1 MTAILISFIAFSS
14 VVGLITYFKT
24 KNDTLTTSD
33 GYFLGGRSLTGGV
46 IAGSLLLTNLS
57 AASFVGMS
65 GQAYAQNMAVMGWE
79 VGSGITLIIVALF
92 LVPRYLKQGIT
103 TIPDFIQSRFDD
115 GTRQFITILFLVS
128 YIVNMLPI
136 TLYSGAIAMGQIFD
150 ISGIFGITHAQ
161 SVWLLVWVIGIIGA
175 IYAIFGGLKA
185 VAISDSINGI
195 ALVIGGLLVPVFG
208 LLVIGGGSIADG
220 FQTFLTAT
228 PEKFDAVGSDDSFLP
243 ISTMFTG
250 LILVNLY
257 YWGTDQSIIQRAL
270 GAKNLKEGQKGVI
283 YAGFLKVLT
292 PLMVIIPGIMAYQI
306 LGSDIQNMDTV
317 YPSLVSAVLPAPLV
331 GFFAAALMGAIL
343 STFNSVL
350 NSASTLFAL
359 NVYKPAVKGNV
370 SDKALIK
377 VGKIFAL
384 IIAIISMFVAPLILN
399 APAGLYDYLQTING
413 FFNVPIFTI
422 IFMGYMTKRVPP
434 IAAKIAI
441 TFFVTVYALTQI
453 HTFFPSFN
461 VFNTGIH
468 YLHISA
474 ILFVLS
480 CIIMFIIGKIKP
492 MSEDYVMPVS
502 NVVEMEPWE
511 HRYTFSG
518 FVIFVML
525 SMYVVF
531 SKVGIARETGFGFD
545 SFVLIAVIGVI
556 CYIVSNKI
564 NKISKKN
571 KKENNIQIE
580 KVG

>member
-1 MTAILISFIAFSS
+1 MQAILISFIVFSS

-24 KNDTLTTSD
+24 RNDKLNTSD
-33 GYFLGGRSLTGGV
+33 AYFLGGRSLTGGI

-65 GQAYAQNMAVMGWE
+65 GQAYSQNMAVMGWE

-103 TIPDFIQSRFDD
+103 TIPEFIESRFDA
-115 GTRQFITILFLVS
+115 GTRKFITILFLIS

-136 TLYSGAIAMGQIFD
+136 TLYSGAIAMGQIFN
-150 ISGIFGITHAQ
+150 ISEVFGITQ
-161 SVWLLVWVIGIIGA
+161 VQGIWLMVWVIGIIGA

-195 ALVIGGLLVPVFG
+195 ALVIGGLLVPVFALG
-208 LLVIGGGSIADG
+208 VLGSGDVVAG
-220 FQTFLTAT
+220 FDTFINSA
-228 PEKFDAVGSDDSFLP
+228 PEKFNAIGSNDSYLP

-250 LILVNLY
+250 LLLVNLY

-283 YAGFLKVLT
+283 FAGFLKVLT
-292 PLMVIIPGIMAYQI
+292 PFMVIIPGILAFHI
-306 LGSDIQNMDTV
+306 LGSDIQNTDTV
-317 YPSLVSAVLPAPLV
+317 YPMLVSKVLPGPLI
-331 GFFAAALMGAIL
+331 GFFAAAMMGAIL

-359 NVYKPAVKGNV
+359 NVYKPAVKKEI
-370 SDKALIK
+370 SDASLIK
-377 VGKIFAL
+377 VGKVFAL
-384 IIAIISMFVAPLILN
+384 VIAIIAMFVAPLILN
-399 APAGLYDYLQTING
+399 APDGLFDYLQTING

-422 IFMGYMTKRVPP
+422 IFMGYMTKRVPA
-434 IAAKIAI
+434 IAAKVAI
-441 TFFVTVYALTQI
+441 TFFVSVYALTQL
-453 HTFFPSFN
+453 
-461 VFNTGIH
+461 VVNTGLH

-474 ILFVLS
+474 ILFVVS
-480 CIIMFIIGKIKP
+480 CLIMYVIGKFKP
-492 MSEDYVMPVS
+492 LETPYVLPTR
-502 NVVEMEPWE
+502 NVVDMTPWK

-531 SKVGIARETGFGFD
+531 SEVGIARPEGFGMD
-545 SFVLIAVIGVI
+545 SLLITLGIATVCAVSTILI
-556 CYIVSNKI
+556 NIKVS
-564 NKISKKN
+564 KN
-571 KKENNIQIE
+571 ERNI
-580 KVG
+580 

>member
-1 MTAILISFIAFSS
+1 MATILISFIIFSGA
-14 VVGLITYFKT
+14 VGLITYLKT
-24 KNDTLTTSD
+24 KNDTLSTSD

-65 GQAYAQNMAVMGWE
+65 GQAYAQNMAVMDWE

-115 GTRQFITILFLVS
+115 GTRKFVTILFLIS

-150 ISGIFGITHAQ
+150 ISGVFGITHAQ

-175 IYAIFGGLKA
+175 IYAIFGGLRA

-195 ALVIGGLLVPVFG
+195 ALVIGGLLVPIFG
-208 LLVIGGGSIADG
+208 LLVIGGGDIASG
-220 FQTFLTAT
+220 FDVFLNST
-228 PEKFDAVGSDDSFLP
+228 PEKFDSIGSNDSYLP

-270 GAKNLKEGQKGVI
+270 GAKNLKEGQRGVI

-306 LGSDIQNMDTV
+306 LGGDIQNMDTV
-317 YPSLVSAVLPAPLV
+317 YPSLVNVVLPGPLV

-370 SDKALIK
+370 SDDKLIK

-384 IIAIISMFVAPLILN
+384 IIAVISMFVAPLILN
-399 APAGLYDYLQTING
+399 APAGLFDYLQTING

-422 IFMGYMTKRVPP
+422 IFMGYVTKKVPA

-441 TFFVTVYALTQI
+441 TFFVTVYALTQL
-453 HTFFPSFN
+453 HTFFPTFN
-461 VFNTGIH
+461 VFNTGLH

-474 ILFVLS
+474 ILFAIS
-480 CIIMFIIGKIKP
+480 CLIMYVIGKIKP
-492 MSEDYVMPVS
+492 METEYVMPVS
-502 NVVEMEPWE
+502 NIVEMEPWK

-518 FVIFVML
+518 FVVFVML

-531 SKVGIARETGFGFD
+531 SKLGLAREQGMGMDTLLAILAIGAVCAIG
-545 SFVLIAVIGVI
+545 SIAIDRV
-556 CYIVSNKI
+556 
-564 NKISKKN
+564 SKKN
-571 KKENNIQIE
+571 EQKN
-580 KVG
+580 KVEVK